1 MDVSSQPDVIGEVP
15 SHVIGI
21 IVNGDVVRIPEPA
34 VCVSDI
40 VRGNRKIKTVEPET
54 VGTSAPK
61 TPDMSTA
68 NAAIKTTMFICV
80 IEPIMRVAAASIVA
94 YPLSVGMDVG
104 SLRVSL
110 PVAEVAVL
118 SGGMRISHVRRTAS
132 RNVLAAATDLGSA
145 TAVPFVM
152 VLCHG

>member
-1 MDVSSQPDVIGEVP
+1 MDVSSYSDVVRKVP
-15 SHVIGI
+15 AHVIGI
-21 IVNGDVVRIPEPA
+21 IVEGNVVRIPEPA
-34 VCVSDI
+34 VCVSEI

-68 NAAIKTTMFICV
+68 NAAIKTTMFIRV
-80 IEPIMRVAAASIVA
+80 IEPIMRVAAACIVA

-118 SGGMRISHVRRTAS
+118 SGGMRISHARRTAS
-132 RNVLAAATDLGSA
+132 GNVLAATTDLGSA

-152 VLCHG
+152 ALCNG

>member
-15 SHVIGI
+15 PHVIGI

-61 TPDMSTA
+61 TPDMTTA
-68 NAAIKTTMFICV
+68 NAAIKATVFICV
-80 IEPIMRVAAASIVA
+80 IEPIMRVAAARIVA

-104 SLRVSL
+104 SLRMPL
-110 PVAEVAVL
+110 PIAEVAVL
-118 SGGMRISHVRRTAS
+118 FRWARILNACGTVSGD
-132 RNVLAAATDLGSA
+132 VLAAATDLGSA

-152 VLCHG
+152 ALCHG